1 MLATDDDKA
10 EGNDDDKHETFSGR
24 VALQKCGLCIVY
36 IRKRMEG
43 LSYYRNPP
51 TLFWLLMLYV
61 QNLHLL
67 RIVSIIIYCNM
78 TEYINSL
85 DMIA

>member
-1 MLATDDDKA
+1 MA
-10 EGNDDDKHETFSGR
+10 FSS
-24 VALQKCGLCIVY
+24 
-36 IRKRMEG
+36 RKRMEG

-51 TLFWLLMLYV
+51 TLFCLMMLYV